1 MSRKDN
7 SPGISFFSFQDII
20 TSITGIMFLVVLML
34 VLMILNSPSHA
45 ARQKAREVSE
55 EIGKL
60 EEDLTDLRK
69 SLEQLDRQTDR
80 QRKRVAELEKLKL
93 ETLPELKLSLIRKL
107 TALDEAMLQIVSET
121 KRFVSLRK
129 KESATGVQLQAD
141 LVAANTRCDE
151 LKQEITQIQAML
163 AEKQKLYKRIK
174 NVLRF
179 VWNRQDGRDPVLLV
193 CGETEIVADTLTGN
207 GGSNT
212 FPNYSECLEWIRKH
226 YAPDNTYFVLLL
238 KPGSFPY
245 AEDFSNKLR
254 DAGFQRGREVLP
266 DDKTTVFGEIV
277 K

>member
-34 VLMILNSPSHA
+34 VLMILNSPSLA
-45 ARQKAREVSE
+45 ATQKAREVSE
-55 EIGKL
+55 EIAKL
-60 EEDLTDLRK
+60 EKDLTDLRK
-69 SLEQLDRQTDR
+69 SLGQLDRQTDL

-93 ETLPELKLSLIRKL
+93 ETLPELKASLIRKL
-107 TALDEAMLQIVSET
+107 TALDEAMLKIVSET
-121 KRFVSLRK
+121 KRFVSLQK
-129 KESATGVQLQAD
+129 KESATGVRLQAD
-141 LVAANTRCDE
+141 LVAANTRCDD
-151 LKQEITQIQAML
+151 LNKEIIQIQAML

-179 VWNRQDGRDPVLLV
+179 VWNRQDGRDPMLLV
-193 CGETEIVADTLTGN
+193 CGETEIVANTLTGN
-207 GGSNT
+207 GGSQPFSNHL
-212 FPNYSECLEWIRKH
+212 ECLEWCRKH
-226 YAPDNTYFVLLL
+226 HDPSTTYFVLLL

-245 AEDFSNKLR
+245 AEDFSEALR
-254 DAGFQRGREVLP
+254 EAGFQRGREVLP

>member
-60 EEDLTDLRK
+60 EEDLTVLRK

-193 CGETEIVADTLTGN
+193 CGETEIVADTLTVSL
-207 GGSNT
+207 GS
-212 FPNYSECLEWIRKH
+212 
-226 YAPDNTYFVLLL
+226 
-238 KPGSFPY
+238 
-245 AEDFSNKLR
+245 
-254 DAGFQRGREVLP
+254 
-266 DDKTTVFGEIV
+266 
-277 K
+277 